1 MYRGAIIGFE
11 KLRIK
16 NQLDELERIT
26 DVLGPEFAAIFG
38 SLSEVEEAA
47 YADITKQ
54 RLEIIRKFRGIK
66 DDTEALEKVA
76 QKYLFDHLW
85 LLDPAW
91 DRVSGRAEMELTLTE
106 HIKRVDPD
114 FDGSSARYFLQG

>member
-1 MYRGAIIGFE
+1 M
-11 KLRIK
+11 
-16 NQLDELERIT
+16 DELERIT